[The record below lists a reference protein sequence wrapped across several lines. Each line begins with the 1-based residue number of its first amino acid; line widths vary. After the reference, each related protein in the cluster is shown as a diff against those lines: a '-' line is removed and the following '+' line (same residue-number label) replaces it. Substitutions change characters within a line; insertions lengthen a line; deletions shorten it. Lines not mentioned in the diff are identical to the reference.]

1 MHFKDGKKYVELD
14 ETAYTLYKPN
24 DYRCWPTV
32 TSTVH
37 PFAMIWKAVTEFGLE
52 TPLEELLV
60 EEHGI
65 YMLTARIIYKR
76 WMKYA
81 DDHRRLLSP
90 EHSDHDPTPPS
101 NRGSHRSKKSSHRK
115 RVRTDSDD
123 GSVGNRPAKRSAPS
137 KRAPNAP
144 GAVHRAPSL
153 VINSEDCYSTL
164 SSYHLASPSVIDR
177 PVRVA
182 HEEDEEDTDDDDEE
196 DRPSALQPP
205 RKFNIADWAKAAS
218 VQGEPVVEAECPSD
232 PNVLEEPRKPPRGTW
247 KRWRPAYA

>member
-1 MHFKDGKKYVELD
+1 MRRP
-14 ETAYTLYKPN
+14 TLYKPN
-24 DYRCWPTV
+24 NYRRWPNV

-37 PFAMIWKAVTEFGLE
+37 PFAMIWKAVTEFGLD

-81 DDHRRLLSP
+81 DEHRRLLSS
-90 EHSDHDPTPPS
+90 EHSDHDPIPS

-115 RVRTDSDD
+115 RVRADSDD
-123 GSVGNRPAKRSAPS
+123 GSVGNRPAKR
-137 KRAPNAP
+137 APNAP
-144 GAVHRAPSL
+144 GAVHRALSL

-164 SSYHLASPSVIDR
+164 SSYHLPSPSVIDR

-182 HEEDEEDTDDDDEE
+182 SEEDEEDTDDDDEE
-196 DRPSALQPP
+196 DRPSALQPA

-218 VQGEPVVEAECPSD
+218 AQGEPVLEAECPSD